1 MLLDVSKINS
11 VIFDMDGVLL
21 HSSDCHEEAWCDA
34 LSLVGIT
41 QFSYASIA
49 GMRTDEAAQKILDEQ
64 GISITETEKERL
76 ISQKRKKA
84 LELLMLRGRV
94 ADESKGLMLQ
104 LSKRYRLAL
113 ASSASAS
120 TVQFFLQKSGY
131 GEIFSEVLDGTSV
144 RHAKPD
150 SEIYDLALERL
161 NIAPQQAIIVEDAVN
176 GIEAA
181 HRAGVRVIAVAGTEK
196 REVLL
201 EAGAEV
207 IVDKLSQIGSI
218 LL

>member
-11 VIFDMDGVLL
+11 IIFDMDGVLL
-21 HSSDCHEEAWCDA
+21 HSSDCHEEAWRDA

-41 QFSYASIA
+41 QFSYAGIA
-49 GMRTDEAAQKILDEQ
+49 GMRTDEAVQKILNEQ
-64 GISITETEKERL
+64 GISITETEKEHL

-84 LELLMLRGRV
+84 LELLMLRGRI
-94 ADESKGLMLQ
+94 ADESKGLIFQ

-113 ASSASAS
+113 ASSASVS
-120 TVQFFLQKSGY
+120 TVLFFLQKSGY

-150 SEIYDLALERL
+150 PEIYDLALERL

-181 HRAGVRVIAVAGTEK
+181 HRAGIRVIAVAGTEK
-196 REVLL
+196 REMLL

-207 IVDKLSQIGSI
+207 VVDKLSQIGSI